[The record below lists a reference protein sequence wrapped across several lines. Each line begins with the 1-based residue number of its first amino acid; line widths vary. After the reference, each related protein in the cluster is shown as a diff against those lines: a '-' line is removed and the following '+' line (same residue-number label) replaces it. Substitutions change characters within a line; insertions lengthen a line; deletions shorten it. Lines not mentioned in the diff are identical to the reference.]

1 MSTGNTLAMMPWFP
15 RDWVAA
21 TRLFSLA
28 ERGAY
33 SDLLFFQWE
42 MKRLPTER
50 EALLRLLGC
59 SASEFDEVWPVVGRK
74 FITDAQGMYNERL
87 EEHRSKSKQLYS
99 DRSLAGKLGGIK
111 SGEARR
117 SKHEANTQAKHQA
130 VASGFASSKT
140 QAPSPS
146 PSVQNTSPNPSFGKG
161 GASRQRRSDRRAE
174 QDEAAI
180 VWDRLIATDGKDR
193 NQRSQAALDVIGGW
207 HAWQMRTPAE
217 SASLRKRFLEAY
229 RTLSAVKPNGAK
241 PTERR
246 PDRED
251 EIERE
256 EAARA
261 DG

>member
-1 MSTGNTLAMMPWFP
+1 MSPVSTGNSLAMMPWFP

-28 ERGAY
+28 QRGAY

-42 MKRLPTER
+42 MVRLPVER

-74 FITDAQGMYNERL
+74 FTTDAQGMYNERL

-117 SKHEANTQAKHQA
+117 SKREANTKAKHQA
-130 VASGFASSKT
+130 NASHFASSKSE
-140 QAPSPS
+140 APSPS
-146 PSVQNTSPNPSFGKG
+146 PSIQNTSPNPSFGKG
-161 GASRQRRSDRRAE
+161 GASRQRRSERRAE
-174 QDEAAI
+174 GDDALR
-180 VWDRLIATDGKDR
+180 VWDRLIATGGAERDHR
-193 NQRSQAALDVIGGW
+193 IQAALDVIGGW
-207 HAWQMRTPAE
+207 RAWEMRLPAE
-217 SASLRKRFLEAY
+217 ASSLRRRFLTAY
-229 RTLSAVKPNGAK
+229 REESVPKAATDQRLD
-241 PTERR
+241 
-246 PDRED
+246 PDD
-251 EIERE
+251 WQERE